1 MSLDKAMDAY
11 WFKAGKGPDPE
22 QAALDRQMDTYFQS
36 KPAAAAAGAAAAPAA
51 AAEETAM

>member
-1 MSLDKAMDAY
+1 MDAY

-36 KPAAAAAGAAAAPAA
+36 KPAAAAAAAAAP
-51 AAEETAM
+51 EEDNAM